1 MSCSFCKHSFLYK
14 IITAVHYIHLSVIS
28 LDCTVVGFEAL
39 GSACRAYSFT
49 QCNFLATSG
58 ISSPSSFS
66 EGEPRNVFF

>member
-1 MSCSFCKHSFLYK
+1 M
-14 IITAVHYIHLSVIS
+14 
-28 LDCTVVGFEAL
+28 VGFEAL

-66 EGEPRNVFF
+66 EGEPRNVFFLSMRHPTSVNSTESQRFSLPSFHTGSN